1 MPLPIPLTLRGM
13 HGSCHPRRRS
23 ARPGLVLVSVLALLA
38 FACFP
43 AASVAQGTVYEP
55 ESPTIPDTPKPKPK
69 PTNNP
74 DKGSSDEEAEKSD
87 SPAGGGGSGSGGGST
102 GGSSPETGSD
112 GGTDQGSQGGGS
124 KAGGDISQAEP
135 LNTAD
140 GSGNK
145 PVATETASDDGGSSS
160 PLVPILI
167 AIAVLAAISIA
178 AVVIR
183 QRRRGPGTPVSPNA
197 S

>member
-1 MPLPIPLTLRGM
+1 M

-38 FACFP
+38 FSCFP
-43 AASVAQGTVYEP
+43 AVSVAEGTVYET
-55 ESPTIPDTPKPKPK
+55 ESPTIPDTKPKPK

-74 DKGSSDEEAEKSD
+74 DKGSSEDEAEKSD

-102 GGSSPETGSD
+102 GGSSPGTGSD
-112 GGTDQGSQGGGS
+112 GGTGQGNQGGGS

-135 LNTAD
+135 VQTAKAPE
-140 GSGNK
+140 SK
-145 PVATETASDDGGSSS
+145 QVANETASDDGGSSS